1 MFRRIRA
8 VLVALTVLFATL
20 FVAASP
26 AHASSCGDTPS
37 KWVPTLLAST
47 WDVEAF
53 VNGDPQTSVVV
64 LTYSGQLAVTAVVD
78 PLSVNQGQ
86 YAHVSANNEL
96 DWYAVDLPN
105 SGDRLTY
112 FATAYSCDGA
122 SNVLTAGGPVVQYN
136 VGQVGIFY
144 ATRVV

>member
-1 MFRRIRA
+1 MRRAIRA
-8 VLVALTVLFATL
+8 AVASVLLASAVLFGFST
-20 FVAASP
+20 P
-26 AHASSCGDTPS
+26 AHATTCGDTAA

-53 VNGDPQTSVVV
+53 INGNPQTSVVV
-64 LTYSGQLAVTAVVD
+64 LTYSGQLAVTTVVD

-86 YAHVSANNEL
+86 YAHIPANAEL

-112 FATAYSCDGA
+112 FATALTCD
-122 SNVLTAGGPVVQYN
+122 SNSKVLTAGGPVVQYN

-144 ATRVV
+144 MTRVV

>member
-1 MFRRIRA
+1 MRRAIRA
-8 VLVALTVLFATL
+8 AIASVLL
-20 FVAASP
+20 VAASLFAFSTP
-26 AHASSCGDTPS
+26 AHAVTCGDTAS
-37 KWVPTLLAST
+37 KWVPTLLTSEWA
-47 WDVEAF
+47 VEAF
-53 VNGDPQTSVVV
+53 VNGNPQTSVVV
-64 LTYSGQLAVTAVVD
+64 LTYAGQLAVTAVVD

-86 YAHVSANNEL
+86 YAHIPANAEL

-112 FATAYSCDGA
+112 FATAYTCDG
-122 SNVLTAGGPVVQYN
+122 SNNVLTAGGPVVQYN

>member
-1 MFRRIRA
+1 MFRRIAAFMAA
-8 VLVALTVLFATL
+8 VLVSTAVLFGVATPA
-20 FVAASP
+20 FAST
-26 AHASSCGDTPS
+26 CGDTAS

-53 VNGDPQTSVVV
+53 VNENPQTSVVV

-86 YAHVSANNEL
+86 YAHIPANAEL

-112 FATAYSCDGA
+112 FATALTCDG
-122 SNVLTAGGPVVQYN
+122 SNNVLTAGGPVVQYN
-136 VGQVGIFY
+136 VGQVGVFY